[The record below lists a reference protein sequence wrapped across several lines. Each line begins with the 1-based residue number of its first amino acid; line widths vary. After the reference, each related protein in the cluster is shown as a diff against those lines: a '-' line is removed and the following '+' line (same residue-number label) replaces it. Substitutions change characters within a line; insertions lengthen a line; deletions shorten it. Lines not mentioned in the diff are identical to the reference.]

1 MSTQASFTSTE
12 WLTLQFAPLWIFS
25 AVAAA
30 DRNIDKKEIEAL
42 AKELQEAILYKEP
55 LVRDVLVSVATDFS
69 NIMSQYKTDPRN
81 VTTGLQDVAD
91 LLDKKVTPQQAQ
103 NFKKAML
110 LIGRNVAE
118 ASGGGLLG
126 MGKKMSDEETSAL
139 TLAAVALRVS
149 L

>member
-1 MSTQASFTSTE
+1 MSTQASFASTE

-103 NFKKAML
+103 NFSCRISSRKVQL
-110 LIGRNVAE
+110 EGQSQSVVVLRDRLTSHNVLGR
-118 ASGGGLLG
+118 
-126 MGKKMSDEETSAL
+126 AL
-139 TLAAVALRVS
+139 PHPPV
-149 L
+149 

>member
-1 MSTQASFTSTE
+1 MSTQASYTSTE
-12 WLTLQFAPLWIFS
+12 WLTLQFAPLWVFS

-69 NIMSQYKTDPRN
+69 NIMSQYKADSRN

-91 LLDKKVTPQQAQ
+91 LLDKKVTQQQAQ
-103 NFKKAML
+103 NFKRAML

-118 ASGGGLLG
+118 ASGGGLFG
-126 MGKKMSDEETSAL
+126 RGKKMSDEETAAL